1 MDFKGISLSILK
13 KNYDPRKGE
22 ICSREVKIELY
33 LPESEL
39 GTAGLFF
46 QLHGYTFCINSLW
59 AKFLL
64 TKTMQFVS
72 YNYNHISK
80 SC

>member
-13 KNYDPRKGE
+13 KNYDPRKGD
-22 ICSREVKIELY
+22 ICSREVKIELD

-46 QLHGYTFCINSLW
+46 QLHGFTFCINSLW
-59 AKFLL
+59 TKFLL

>member
-39 GTAGLFF
+39 GTAGLLF